1 MQTVIARL
9 GRENANCITVLV
21 GVVRVAEA
29 SLRGVSCAPRGVYA
43 DG

>member
-21 GVVRVAEA
+21 GVVRTAEA
-29 SLRGVSCAPRGVYA
+29 SPRGLLCAPRGVYA